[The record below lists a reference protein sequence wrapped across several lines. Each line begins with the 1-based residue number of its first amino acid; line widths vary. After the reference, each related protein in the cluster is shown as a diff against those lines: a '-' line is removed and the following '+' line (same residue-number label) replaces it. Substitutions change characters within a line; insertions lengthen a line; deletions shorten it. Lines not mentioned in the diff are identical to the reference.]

1 MDDDGVGKPFQLNFR
16 VPWRGDSG
24 MSDDVSLH
32 SFDNVQ
38 RELNHLNVDI
48 RWYSKRWLGVTT
60 MQEIMSSLD
69 FQWLLWRSVDFFSIG
84 DHLLH
89 LLVDDCCLGGKLIL
103 RRLREGR
110 TTWVVRIQK
119 LEQCKIERCLASGM
133 NGAKSWGWGL
143 WPMYDA
149 KIVAFFRLDKMLKWS
164 TDYFMGAHKSGGTR
178 PWSIEK
184 SFLYFFTRLWVC
196 GSDRKWWGGPWLLGK
211 TRGDDHE

>member
-1 MDDDGVGKPFQLNFR
+1 MDDDDVGKPFQLNFR
-16 VPWRGDSG
+16 VSWRGDSG

-69 FQWLLWRSVDFFSIG
+69 FQWLQWRSVDFFSIG

-133 NGAKSWGWGL
+133 NGAKSWGWYIA
-143 WPMYDA
+143 W
-149 KIVAFFRLDKMLKWS
+149 KIFGYELFYIRHASIFDPP
-164 TDYFMGAHKSGGTR
+164 TDLNSQGVLIISPNFVVPPK
-178 PWSIEK
+178 
-184 SFLYFFTRLWVC
+184 V
-196 GSDRKWWGGPWLLGK
+196 
-211 TRGDDHE
+211 

>member
-1 MDDDGVGKPFQLNFR
+1 
-16 VPWRGDSG
+16 
-24 MSDDVSLH
+24 
-32 SFDNVQ
+32 
-38 RELNHLNVDI
+38 
-48 RWYSKRWLGVTT
+48 

-69 FQWLLWRSVDFFSIG
+69 FQWLQWRSVDFFSIG

-119 LEQCKIERCLASGM
+119 LEQCKNERCLASGM

-143 WPMYDA
+143 WPMYYANVFQAGQDA
-149 KIVAFFRLDKMLKWS
+149 EMVNRLLHGCPQVRWYSALKYWKII
-164 TDYFMGAHKSGGTR
+164 
-178 PWSIEK
+178 SI
-184 SFLYFFTRLWVC
+184 FFTRLWVC